1 MNIRIFLLGVIVCIG
16 LSLSGCML
24 LGLSV
29 PLVLFRRL

>member
-1 MNIRIFLLGVIVCIG
+1 MNCRLFCIGVVACVG